1 LIEARKKPKI
11 LCAGGAVQDIVM
23 RVEQFPKP
31 GGKVQASEFLITS
44 GGQSGN
50 AAVAIA
56 RLGADTRYTGALGDR
71 NDKVANEIVA
81 ALEKEGI
88 DCSAAVRVPDARSSV
103 STIMIDAEGEKMI
116 ATRRDSGLSDASPA
130 EPDVLV
136 RDVDAVLVDNRY
148 ENFSR
153 PVCAAAAKRGIPR
166 VVDLDKP
173 TTPDDELLAA
183 STHVISSADALIGT
197 TGVNE
202 LPAGLTILGQHL
214 KGFVAVTDG
223 PKGVYWLDRVQGP
236 GQVRHMPA
244 FKVKAIDTLGAGD
257 TFHGAFTFRLV
268 ERGDVVEAMRFAS
281 AAAAIKCTRFG
292 GLQGA
297 ATYEEVEEFL
307 RKNA

>member
-1 LIEARKKPKI
+1 LTKKPKI

-31 GGKVQASEFLITS
+31 GGKVQASDFLITS

-56 RLGADTRYTGALGDR
+56 RLGADTRYSGALGDR
-71 NDKVANEIVA
+71 NDKVANEVVA

-88 DCSAAVRVPDARSSV
+88 DCSGAVRVPGATSSV
-103 STIMIDAEGEKMI
+103 STIMLDREGEKMI
-116 ATRRDSGLSDASPA
+116 ATRRDSGLSGVAPPDADA
-130 EPDVLV
+130 LV

-148 ENFSR
+148 ETFSK
-153 PVCAAAAKRGIPR
+153 PIALAAQKRGIPR
-166 VVDLDKP
+166 VVDLDRP
-173 TTPDDELLAA
+173 TELNDELLAM
-183 STHVISSADALIGT
+183 STHIIGSADALSAT

-202 LPAGLTILGQHL
+202 LPAALTILGQYVT
-214 KGFVAVTDG
+214 GFLAATEG
-223 PKGVYWLDRVQGP
+223 PNGVYWLDRNPGP

-297 ATYEEVEEFL
+297 ATYDEVEAFL
-307 RKNA
+307 KVHP

>member
-1 LIEARKKPKI
+1 LTKQPKI

-31 GGKVQASEFLITS
+31 GGKVQASEFLIIT

-56 RLGADTRYTGALGDR
+56 RLGADTRYAGALGGTD
-71 NDKVANEIVA
+71 DKTANEIVA

-88 DCSAAVRVPDARSSV
+88 DCSGAVRVPGARSSV
-103 STIMIDAEGEKMI
+103 STIMLDAEGEKMI
-116 ATRRDSGLSDASPA
+116 ATRRDSGLSGAGPADPDA
-130 EPDVLV
+130 LV
-136 RDVDAVLVDNRY
+136 RDVDAVLIDNRY
-148 ENFSR
+148 ENFSA
-153 PVCAAAAKRGIPR
+153 PICAAAAKRNIPR

-173 TTPDDELLAA
+173 TTPDDALLAA

-197 TGVNE
+197 TGINE
-202 LPAGLTILGQHL
+202 LPAALAILGQHL

-223 PKGVYWLDRVQGP
+223 PKGVYWLDQ

-257 TFHGAFTFRLV
+257 TFHGAFTFRLI

-292 GLQGA
+292 GLTGA
-297 ATYEEVEEFL
+297 ASLAEVEAFL
-307 RKNA
+307 ANH